1 MTISLSISE
10 TDTRIPNTSLTKENK
25 IDKFAEFWGLVTAS
39 IFLRTEVVRS
49 IVFVVNSINSNR
61 FLEFTEPNGK
71 INCTIFL
78 LYEIISL
85 WEKHKEM

>member
-10 TDTRIPNTSLTKENK
+10 TDARIPNTSLTKENK
-25 IDKFAEFWGLVTAS
+25 IDKFAE

>member
-10 TDTRIPNTSLTKENK
+10 TDARIPNTSLTKENK
-25 IDKFAEFWGLVTAS
+25 IDKFAE

-85 WEKHKEM
+85 WEKHKEI

>member
-10 TDTRIPNTSLTKENK
+10 TDARIPNTSLTKENK
-25 IDKFAEFWGLVTAS
+25 IDKFAE
-39 IFLRTEVVRS
+39 IFLRTEVARS

-61 FLEFTEPNGK
+61 FLEFTELNGK

>member
-10 TDTRIPNTSLTKENK
+10 TDARIPNTSLTKENK
-25 IDKFAEFWGLVTAS
+25 IDKFAE
-39 IFLRTEVVRS
+39 IFLRTEVARS